1 MASIENWP
9 MCSWN
14 VNIPLNFRYLSQSPV
29 LTVIDKQIPAI
40 LWQRV
45 TMNYEYKWL
54 EWVGGHRKC
63 SPFEIATSPHSWNL
77 PTFLLKDMNKAKN
90 RKDQF

>member
-45 TMNYEYKWL
+45 TMNYQYKWL
-54 EWVGGHRKC
+54 E
-63 SPFEIATSPHSWNL
+63 
-77 PTFLLKDMNKAKN
+77 
-90 RKDQF
+90 